1 MAEGKRSGFSGQL
14 GFVLSAAG
22 SAVGLGNLWRFPY
35 LAARGGGG
43 LFLAVYTVLVMTFG
57 FALLATD
64 IAVGR
69 CTQCSA
75 LRAFGKIKPGWG
87 FLGGMSLAATGL
99 VLCTYIVIG
108 GWILKFAAV
117 YLTGGG
123 AVAAREGYFETFR
136 AVGWEPLGWMLLYLA
151 LTLGIVSLGVE
162 KGVERFSR
170 CVMPGL
176 LALTAVIAGV
186 ALGMRHTDAQGVTR
200 TGLEGLK
207 YYLTPRLDGVTA
219 GGFVRIV
226 LDAMSQLFYSLSVS
240 MGVMVTYG
248 SYVKKEVN
256 LGRAVG
262 QIELFDTAVA
272 LLAGLMVVPAVYAL
286 GGAAGM
292 AQGPGLMFGVLPQ
305 VFSAMGGLG
314 GAVGAAFFILAAL
327 AALTSS
333 VSMLEALT
341 AGCTERFG
349 MSRGRA
355 NALTAGLAALGGALV
370 CLDRGALGGRLLDG
384 VDWFATQLLLPVT
397 SLLTCVLIGWVA
409 GPQVV
414 VEEMEAGG
422 RTFSRRRLYAV
433 MIRFVAPA
441 VLVMLLLAALGAVFI
456 E

>member
-1 MAEGKRSGFSGQL
+1 MAEERRSGFSGQL

-35 LAARGGGG
+35 LAARNGGG
-43 LFLAVYTVLVMTFG
+43 LFLVVYAVLVATFG

-69 CTQCSA
+69 RTQCSA
-75 LRAFGKIKPGWG
+75 LRAFGKIRRGWG

-99 VLCTYIVIG
+99 VLCTDIVIG
-108 GWILKFAAV
+108 GWILKYAAA
-117 YLTGGG
+117 YLLGDG
-123 AVAAREGYFETFR
+123 AAAAQEGYFEAFR
-136 AVGWEPLGWMLLYLA
+136 AAGWEPVGWMLLYLA

-162 KGVERFSR
+162 KGVERFSK

-186 ALGMRHTDAQGVTR
+186 ALSLRHTDAQGVTR

-207 YYLTPRLDGVTA
+207 YYLTPRLEGVTA
-219 GGFVRIV
+219 GGFVRIL

-248 SYVKKEVN
+248 SYVKKEVD

-286 GGAAGM
+286 GGAEAM
-292 AQGPGLMFGVLPQ
+292 AQGPGLMFGSLPQ

-314 GAVGAAFFILAAL
+314 NAVGAAFFILAAL

-341 AGCTERFG
+341 AGCTERLG
-349 MSRGRA
+349 MGRGRA
-355 NALTAGLAALGGALV
+355 NLLAAGLAAVGGALV
-370 CLDRGALGGRLLDG
+370 CLDFGASGGKLLDG
-384 VDWFATQLLLPVT
+384 LDWLSTQLLLPVT

-414 VEEMEAGG
+414 VEEIEAGG
-422 RTFSRRRLYAV
+422 RAFPRRRLYAV
-433 MIRFVAPA
+433 MVRFVAPA
-441 VLVMLLLAALGAVFI
+441 VLVMLLLAALGVMG
-456 E
+456 

>member
-1 MAEGKRSGFSGQL
+1 MAEERRSGFSGQL

-35 LAARGGGG
+35 LAARNGGG
-43 LFLAVYTVLVMTFG
+43 LFLVVYAVLVATFG

-69 CTQCSA
+69 RTQCSA
-75 LRAFGKIKPGWG
+75 LRAFGKIRRGWG

-108 GWILKFAAV
+108 GWILKYAAA
-117 YLTGGG
+117 YLLGDG
-123 AVAAREGYFETFR
+123 AAAAQEGYFEAFR
-136 AVGWEPLGWMLLYLA
+136 AAGWEPVGWMLLYLA

-162 KGVERFSR
+162 KGVERFSK

-186 ALGMRHTDAQGVTR
+186 ALSLRHTDAQGVTR

-207 YYLTPRLDGVTA
+207 YYLTPRLEGVTA
-219 GGFVRIV
+219 GGFVRIL

-248 SYVKKEVN
+248 SYVKKEVD

-286 GGAAGM
+286 GGAEAM
-292 AQGPGLMFGVLPQ
+292 AQGPGLMFGSLPQ

-314 GAVGAAFFILAAL
+314 NAVGALL
-327 AALTSS
+327 
-333 VSMLEALT
+333 
-341 AGCTERFG
+341 
-349 MSRGRA
+349 A
-355 NALTAGLAALGGALV
+355 NA
-370 CLDRGALGGRLLDG
+370 
-384 VDWFATQLLLPVT
+384 
-397 SLLTCVLIGWVA
+397 
-409 GPQVV
+409 VV
-414 VEEMEAGG
+414 
-422 RTFSRRRLYAV
+422 
-433 MIRFVAPA
+433 RFITPRQ
-441 VLVMLLLAALGAVFI
+441 
-456 E
+456 